1 MIALS
6 DSELALM
13 ACRVE
18 GLQREA
24 STQAY
29 GELVQRFQ
37 SAVFSVCYRLMGE
50 RAEAED
56 LAQDA
61 FIRAYQHLDR
71 FDPNLPFGPWVRRI
85 AANLCI
91 NRLHARKELQMPLED
106 EVYDPPAPAEQNPEV
121 VRIQGETAEAV
132 WSAIGALPPAYRV
145 VIELSHFEGLSYA
158 EIAQALD
165 LPLSDVKSHLFR
177 ARKRLAKLMRS
188 YGTQSS

>member
-1 MIALS
+1 MSALS
-6 DSELALM
+6 DSNLALL
-13 ACRVE
+13 ACGPE
-18 GLQREA
+18 GVQNEVSA
-24 STQAY
+24 QAY

-37 SAVFSVCYRLMGE
+37 PAVFSVCYRLVGE

-71 FDPNLPFGPWVRRI
+71 YDPSLPFGPWVRRI

-91 NRLHARKELQMPLED
+91 NRLHARKELQMPPED
-106 EVYDPPAPAEQNPEV
+106 DVYDPPAPSDQNPEA
-121 VRIQGETAEAV
+121 VRVQGETAEAV
-132 WSAIGALPPAYRV
+132 WSAIRSLPPAYRV

-188 YGTQSS
+188 YGH

>member
-1 MIALS
+1 
-6 DSELALM
+6 
-13 ACRVE
+13 
-18 GLQREA
+18 
-24 STQAY
+24 
-29 GELVQRFQ
+29 
-37 SAVFSVCYRLMGE
+37 
-50 RAEAED
+50 
-56 LAQDA
+56 
-61 FIRAYQHLDR
+61 
-71 FDPNLPFGPWVRRI
+71 
-85 AANLCI
+85 
-91 NRLHARKELQMPLED
+91 MPLED

-121 VRIQGETAEAV
+121 VRIQGEMAEAV